1 MVPAPKKRNFSDLSA
16 EQTSRVKG
24 ILRSCR
30 EEDED
35 VMELN
40 RIIDKLTD
48 AKVCKIHPEPNVA
61 NYGITVL

>member
-1 MVPAPKKRNFSDLSA
+1 MAPAPKKRKFSDLSA